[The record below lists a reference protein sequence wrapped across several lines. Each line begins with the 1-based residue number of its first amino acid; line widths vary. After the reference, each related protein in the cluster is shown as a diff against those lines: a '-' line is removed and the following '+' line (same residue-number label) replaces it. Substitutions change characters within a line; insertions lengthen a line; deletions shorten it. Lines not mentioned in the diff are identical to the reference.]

1 MNRFFGRH
9 ILFKSEDEDDIDANM
24 EKEEQLGAFCKERL
38 DKVTERTLR
47 YKIKLKNIFVLF
59 YIFHLNRLNKFLLM
73 LNY

>member
-1 MNRFFGRH
+1 MNRFFGRY

-47 YKIKLKNIFVLF
+47 YKTSLTFFCCFTFFI
-59 YIFHLNRLNKFLLM
+59 
-73 LNY
+73 

>member
-1 MNRFFGRH
+1 MNRFFGRY

-47 YKIKLKNIFVLF
+47 YKTSLTFFFCFTFFI
-59 YIFHLNRLNKFLLM
+59 
-73 LNY
+73 

>member
-9 ILFKSEDEDDIDANM
+9 ILFKSEDEDDVDANM

-47 YKIKLKNIFVLF
+47 YKKSSKFFLF
-59 YIFHLNRLNKFLLM
+59 ASNSSSK
-73 LNY
+73 

>member
-1 MNRFFGRH
+1 MNRFFGRY

-47 YKIKLKNIFVLF
+47 YKTSLTFFLL
-59 YIFHLNRLNKFLLM
+59 YILHLNRLNKSL
-73 LNY
+73 

>member
-1 MNRFFGRH
+1 MNRFFGRY

-47 YKIKLKNIFVLF
+47 YKTSLTFFFALHSSSK
-59 YIFHLNRLNKFLLM
+59 
-73 LNY
+73 